1 MTTETTT
8 STLTISRTIKASPD
22 RVFDAWTQPEHM
34 KRWAAPEGVS
44 VELAEVDL
52 TVGGRY
58 HIRML
63 SGEGVEYNA
72 VGVYREVTRPSR
84 LVYTWSWEEK
94 EHDVGETLVTVD
106 FKAQGE
112 STEVVVVH
120 EGFPAAEARDG
131 HEQGWTACLDNI
143 EKMFA

>member
-1 MTTETTT
+1 MATQTTT
-8 STLTISRTIKASPD
+8 SSLTVTRTIKASVD
-22 RVFDAWTQPEHM
+22 RVFDAWTQPEQM
-34 KRWAAPEGVS
+34 KRWAAPEGLEVQ
-44 VELAEVDL
+44 VAEVDL

-72 VGVYREVTRPSR
+72 VGVYREVTRPNR

-94 EHDVGETLVTVD
+94 EHDVGETLVTVE

-112 STEVVVVH
+112 NTEVVIVH
-120 EGFPAAEARDG
+120 EGFPATEARDG
-131 HEQGWTACLDNI
+131 HEQGWNGCLDRF
-143 EKMFA
+143 EQLFG

>member
-1 MTTETTT
+1 MATQTTT
-8 STLTISRTIKASPD
+8 SSLTVTRTIKASAD

-34 KRWAAPEGVS
+34 KRWAAPEGVE
-44 VELAEVDL
+44 VQEAQVDL

-63 SGEGVEYNA
+63 SNEGVEHNA
-72 VGVYREVTRPSR
+72 VGIYREVTRPTR

-94 EHDVGETLVTVD
+94 DHDVGETLVTVE
-106 FKAQGE
+106 FNAQGD
-112 STEVVVVH
+112 STEVVVLH

-131 HEQGWTACLDNI
+131 HEQGWTSCLSQLA
-143 EKMFA
+143 ELFA

>member
-1 MTTETTT
+1 MATQTTT
-8 STLTISRTIKASPD
+8 SSLTVTRTIKASAD
-22 RVFDAWTQPEHM
+22 RVFDAWTQPEQM
-34 KRWAAPEGVS
+34 KRWAAPEGVE
-44 VELAEVDL
+44 VQVAEVDL

-72 VGVYREVTRPSR
+72 VGVYREVTRPNR

-94 EHDVGETLVTVD
+94 EHDVGETLVTVE

-112 STEVVVVH
+112 NTEVVIVH
-120 EGFPAAEARDG
+120 EGFPATEARDG
-131 HEQGWTACLDNI
+131 HEQGWNGCLDRF
-143 EKMFA
+143 EQLFG